1 MHVEDVMHKVETI
14 DENADVKAAADL
26 MAKKQIGSLVVLKKG
41 KVVGIIT
48 ERDFLERVVR
58 SGKVGKKKLKVKD
71 IMSKNIVSITP
82 EALLEDAA
90 ALMTRHKI
98 KRLPVVKNGR
108 LVGII
113 TASDIIANAESIGEL
128 SLF

>member
-1 MHVEDVMHKVETI
+1 MHVEEVMHKVETI
-14 DENADVKAAADL
+14 DENADVKTAADL
-26 MAKKQIGSLVVLKKG
+26 MAKKQIGSLVVLKRG

-58 SGKVGKKKLKVKD
+58 SGKAGKKKLKVKD